1 MALPTEF
8 FKLGSGMLEQGLD
21 NQKLA
26 AERKFKI
33 IEDLSPLVLKEI
45 EDKKTLLKAET
56 ETKSNLSKF
65 YKPNEI
71 NLLLN
76 ANKNLLYS
84 TEPLADAQ
92 KLITSMGG
100 TNKFTSAAE
109 NFKAPELQTGTQ
121 EELDNFKKFY
131 TENIAE
137 QTGTGTTALDF
148 VLGNRSNTIEDQQ
161 TAETGTPVE
170 TAEQPMVD
178 SQEVSTSPIL
188 RDIAF
193 GSTDAFVQSDAG
205 AIALADKKQDK
216 RADNMTTYKWL
227 QTDVD
232 INTGET
238 DTQFTGSDFTPVP
251 RQDYYTIEYNK
262 QVSGSSQ
269 GNNVAQDQ
277 ARINIE
283 GGTSEITPVV
293 QQQILDVIASGDID
307 QIKDLQEFLK
317 DQNIPYADAFPQ
329 LDSMSAG

>member
-21 NQKLA
+21 NQRLA

-161 TAETGTPVE
+161 TAETEAPVE